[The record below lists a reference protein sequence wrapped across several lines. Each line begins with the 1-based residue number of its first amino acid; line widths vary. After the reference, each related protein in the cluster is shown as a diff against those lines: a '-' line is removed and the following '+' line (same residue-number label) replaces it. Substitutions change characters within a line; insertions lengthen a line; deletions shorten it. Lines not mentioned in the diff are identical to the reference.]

1 MSGCIKDFEKR
12 NKIGHQGEYFCG
24 LSNLSKKKK
33 KTHTH
38 TYTIHIHVCMY
49 MKRTTPGAKTHV
61 FHMCHSMHCIL
72 TKKPMEYSEQQKEKN
87 LRLFFYIYYLYIHI
101 YSFGYLLVVCVVATC
116 T

>member
-49 MKRTTPGAKTHV
+49 VYEKDDSRSENTCVSHV
-61 FHMCHSMHCIL
+61 S
-72 TKKPMEYSEQQKEKN
+72 
-87 LRLFFYIYYLYIHI
+87 
-101 YSFGYLLVVCVVATC
+101 
-116 T
+116 